1 MDPTIMES
9 HTGMKVLSTDEYTQ
23 LQSELDKSRKD
34 ARQMNAQVQLKF
46 SQVLETTTAVEKMK
60 KDIEELKKMIGEKE
74 ADVVK
79 ETKPEGGAAEVEKK
93 VADDAKEEEKKKP
106 DDAEVKLVEKD
117 TTKENTPEKD
127 EKGEATTIVEED
139 AAKGADAK
147 LVEGVATKE

>member
-74 ADVVK
+74 AD
-79 ETKPEGGAAEVEKK
+79 AAEVEKK
-93 VADDAKEEEKKKP
+93 GADDAKEEEKKKP

-139 AAKGADAK
+139 AAKGADTK